1 MSHLPC
7 ENIIWYGLPVIRR
20 ELAFCLINQFGLSQ
34 KEAADKL
41 GITPSAVSQYIS
53 KKRGKITILDEK
65 IIEEIKLSAKKIK
78 NQGESVLNSELCKIC
93 KILKSEGFF
102 KFQIDAITK

>member
-7 ENIIWYGLPVIRR
+7 ENIIWYGIPVIRR

-41 GITPSAVSQYIS
+41 GITPSAVSQYVS

-65 IIEEIKLSAKKIK
+65 IIKEIKLSANRI
-78 NQGESVLNSELCKIC
+78 NDQGESVLNSELCKIC
-93 KILKSEGFF
+93 KILKSEGLF
-102 KFQIDAITK
+102 KFQFDTVKK

>member
-7 ENIIWYGLPVIRR
+7 ENIIWYGIPVIRR
-20 ELAFCLINQFGLSQ
+20 ELAFCLINRFGLSQ

-65 IIEEIKLSAKKIK
+65 IIEEINLSAKKIN
-78 NQGESVLNSELCKIC
+78 NQGESILNSEICKIC

-102 KFQIDAITK
+102 KFQVDIIKK